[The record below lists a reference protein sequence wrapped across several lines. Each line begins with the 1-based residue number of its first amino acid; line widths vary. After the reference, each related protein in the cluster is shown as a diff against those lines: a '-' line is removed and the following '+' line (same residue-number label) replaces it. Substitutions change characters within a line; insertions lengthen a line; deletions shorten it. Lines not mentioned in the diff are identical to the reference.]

1 MPEKVRGMRVP
12 GGGGRRGSRL
22 EAFCFLK
29 LDLHRGAS
37 TNGTATWF
45 PNLENRAEFGPILE
59 ARGPAQRTISSFPR
73 ASRSAGAAHWALPG
87 AADFVRCSRLSA
99 LLPSR
104 ANPRTIPSLP
114 GLHRGSEGRMSRLR
128 NLPTGSFTQEL
139 ARIKYQRLGRTGCI
153 KLEHRHGH
161 RGSQEKK
168 SCFLGV
174 TLNNPVFS
182 PISNFSRNSAS
193 CAIWNG
199 TQ

>member
-1 MPEKVRGMRVP
+1 
-12 GGGGRRGSRL
+12 
-22 EAFCFLK
+22 
-29 LDLHRGAS
+29 
-37 TNGTATWF
+37 
-45 PNLENRAEFGPILE
+45 
-59 ARGPAQRTISSFPR
+59 
-73 ASRSAGAAHWALPG
+73 
-87 AADFVRCSRLSA
+87 
-99 LLPSR
+99 
-104 ANPRTIPSLP
+104 
-114 GLHRGSEGRMSRLR
+114 MSRLR

-139 ARIKYQRLGRTGCI
+139 ARLKYQRLGRTGCI